1 MYAKKCKNVIEAR
14 GYRWQQSIIQSR
26 ATLIKNSKFS
36 HSSQQRFLL
45 HEFYIY
51 PKNQDQY
58 FEHGKKKD
66 EVFNSKKR
74 KTQEG
79 IDDQCIKK
87 QNCERL

>member
-1 MYAKKCKNVIEAR
+1 MYAKKCKNVIEER
-14 GYRWQQSIIQSR
+14 GYRWQQSITQSR

-36 HSSQQRFLL
+36 HSSQQRFSL

-66 EVFNSKKR
+66 EVFNSKNEKP
-74 KTQEG
+74 
-79 IDDQCIKK
+79 KK
-87 QNCERL
+87 ELTINV

>member
-14 GYRWQQSIIQSR
+14 GYRWQQSITQSR
-26 ATLIKNSKFS
+26 ATLIKNSKSS
-36 HSSQQRFLL
+36 HCSQQIFLL

-66 EVFNSKKR
+66 EVFNSKNEKP
-74 KTQEG
+74 
-79 IDDQCIKK
+79 KK
-87 QNCERL
+87 ELTINV